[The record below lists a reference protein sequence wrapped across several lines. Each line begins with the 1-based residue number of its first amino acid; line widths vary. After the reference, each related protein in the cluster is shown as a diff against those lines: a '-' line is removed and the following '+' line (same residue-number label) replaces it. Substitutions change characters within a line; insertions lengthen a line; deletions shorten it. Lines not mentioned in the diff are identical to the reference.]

1 MQFLFINSSS
11 VMANS
16 KPLEG
21 LNPPVN
27 EYKDLMSTSMNRCN
41 DLMNRP
47 ANKFSELLN
56 KPVNDFSEPLNTPVN
71 DFSEPLN
78 TPVNDFSEPLNTPVN
93 EFCEP
98 KNILNEP
105 FDADD
110 TPLPSSAI
118 PVFSTPTLSQEAD
131 RFISHAIES
140 ALESYRRHPIKEDS
154 ISRSEEFLAIETI
167 TLSFAGDCTLGGD
180 EKYTGNTFDRVY
192 EKVNDPAYFFKGV
205 QSVFGTDDFT
215 FVNLEGTL
223 TNATKKAEKEYRYR
237 GDPSYTEILLKGS
250 VEGVTLANNHTLDYF
265 DVGYNDTVSALDSAG
280 IYHTNFESS
289 FIRDIKEIKIGFLG
303 YKGWGHESKS
313 HTLLEKQV
321 KEMRE
326 QGVDFIVANYHW
338 GDMRVY
344 KPNEQQKRMAH
355 FAIDHGVDLVIGH
368 HPHVIQGMET
378 YKGKNILY
386 SLGNFCYGGSSNPGD
401 KDTFI
406 YQHQITYDKT
416 HGKII
421 DSVHKIIPS
430 RITSDPGRN
439 NYQPIIAT
447 GEEEI
452 HIMKKFEELSEKINK

>member
-1 MQFLFINSSS
+1 MKRILLVLFLMQFLFINSSS

-16 KPLEG
+16 ESLEKS
-21 LNPPVN
+21 NPPVN
-27 EYKDLMSTSMNRCN
+27 EYKDLMNTSMNGRN
-41 DLMNRP
+41 DLINKP
-47 ANKFSELLN
+47 ANKFSEPLN
-56 KPVNDFSEPLNTPVN
+56 TPVNEFSEPLNTPVN
-71 DFSEPLN
+71 DFSEPIIKPA
-78 TPVNDFSEPLNTPVN
+78 TE
-93 EFCEP
+93 
-98 KNILNEP
+98 LNEP
-105 FDADD
+105 SDAVDVS
-110 TPLPSSAI
+110 LPPSDV

-131 RFISHAIES
+131 RFISQAIEN
-140 ALESYRRHPIKEDS
+140 ALESYRHYPIKKGNL
-154 ISRSEEFLAIETI
+154 SRSEEFFAIETI

-192 EKVNDPAYFFKGV
+192 EKVNDPAYFFEGV
-205 QSVFGTDDFT
+205 KSIFGTDDFT

-237 GDPSYTEILLKGS
+237 GDPLYTEILVKGS

-289 FIRDIKEIKIGFLG
+289 FIRDIKGIKIGFLG

-368 HPHVIQGMET
+368 HPHVLQGMET

-401 KDTFI
+401 KDTII

-421 DSVHKIIPS
+421 NSVHKIIPA

-447 GEEEI
+447 GDEEI
-452 HIMKKFEELSEKINK
+452 RIMKKFEALGEKINK